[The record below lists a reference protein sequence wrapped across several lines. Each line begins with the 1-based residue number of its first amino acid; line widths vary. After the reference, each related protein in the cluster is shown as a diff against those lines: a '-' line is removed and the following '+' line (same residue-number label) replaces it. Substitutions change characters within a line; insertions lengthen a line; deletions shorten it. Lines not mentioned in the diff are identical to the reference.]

1 MGYWEGIVPWEGGQ
15 PWHRVPREAVAA
27 PGSWQCQGQA
37 GHWAG
42 AAGLGQHGRMFS
54 MLQPGDD
61 EEDGGDS
68 EELSRA
74 VCEDDHERLDRL
86 LSQERYKKL
95 INRRSG
101 WGVPSTPLR
110 LAATWGCVRSL
121 RVLLAHGAEVDSLDV
136 KAQTPLFVAVSN
148 GTATLQQ
155 LLAAAAGA
163 RDGRADMVRL
173 LLEHGAQANVQARL
187 PEWAASSVAC
197 SGPLYLAAAY
207 GHLECFRLLL
217 LHGAD
222 PDYNCTD
229 AALIAQIREP
239 KTLLESCVRHGCRAA
254 FVRLLIDFGANV
266 YLPGVPADGAAPRSE
281 GLQLLLHA
289 RAHPKSLLS
298 QSRLAMRRLLKQ
310 PGHLTALREL
320 EIPAALVRY
329 LQHQP

>member
-1 MGYWEGIVPWEGGQ
+1 ME
-15 PWHRVPREAVAA
+15 HRPDTM
-27 PGSWQCQGQA
+27 S
-37 GHWAG
+37 
-42 AAGLGQHGRMFS
+42 LMDINKMFS

-148 GTATLQQ
+148 GHGECARALLESGASPAGSAYNNCSPL
-155 LLAAAAGA
+155 LLAA

-187 PEWAASSVAC
+187 PEWAANSVAC

-229 AALIAQIREP
+229 AALMAQIREP

-310 PGHLTALREL
+310 PGHLATLREL
-320 EIPAALVRY
+320 EIPTALVRY

>member
-1 MGYWEGIVPWEGGQ
+1 ERYME
-15 PWHRVPREAVAA
+15 
-27 PGSWQCQGQA
+27 PGPDKMT
-37 GHWAG
+37 
-42 AAGLGQHGRMFS
+42 LMDINKMFS
-54 MLQPGDD
+54 LLQPRDA
-61 EEDGGDS
+61 EEDSGES

-74 VCEDDHERLDRL
+74 VCQDDHEALAGL
-86 LSQERYKKL
+86 LSQERYRRL

-110 LAATWGCVRSL
+110 LAAARGSVRSL
-121 RVLLAHGAEVDSLDV
+121 RLLLEHGALVDSLDV

-148 GTATLQQ
+148 GHGECVRLLLEAGASPAGSAYNNCSPL
-155 LLAAAAGA
+155 LLAA
-163 RDGRADMVRL
+163 RDGRAGIVRL
-173 LLEHGAQANVQARL
+173 LLEHGAEPNARARL
-187 PEWAASSVAC
+187 PEWAANTAAC

-222 PDYNCTD
+222 PDYNCTEP
-229 AALIAQIREP
+229 AVLAQIREP
-239 KTLLESCVRHGCRAA
+239 KTLLETCLRHGCRPD
-254 FVRLLIDFGANV
+254 FIRLLIDFGANV
-266 YLPGVPADGAAPRSE
+266 YLPGVPHGDGPGPCSE

-310 PGHLTALREL
+310 PGRSATLGEL
-320 EIPAALVRY
+320 EIPTALAKY

>member
-1 MGYWEGIVPWEGGQ
+1 KQHME
-15 PWHRVPREAVAA
+15 HRPDKM
-27 PGSWQCQGQA
+27 S
-37 GHWAG
+37 
-42 AAGLGQHGRMFS
+42 LMDINKMFS
-54 MLQPGDD
+54 LLQPRDD
-61 EEDGGDS
+61 EEDSGES
-68 EELSRA
+68 EELSQV
-74 VCEDDHERLDRL
+74 VCQDDHKTLERL
-86 LSQERYKKL
+86 LSQDRYKRL

-148 GTATLQQ
+148 GHRECVRVLLEAGASPMGSIYNNCSPL
-155 LLAAAAGA
+155 LLAA
-163 RDGRADMVRL
+163 RDGHVDILRQ
-173 LLEHGAQANVQARL
+173 LLEHGAEANVQARL
-187 PEWAASSVAC
+187 PEWAANSVAC

-222 PDYNCTD
+222 PDYNCTEQSV
-229 AALIAQIREP
+229 LAQIREP
-239 KTLLESCVRHGCRAA
+239 KTLLETCLRHSCHSD
-254 FVRLLIDFGANV
+254 FIRLLIDFGANV
-266 YLPGVPADGAAPRSE
+266 YLPGLPTDGVAPRSE
-281 GLQLLLHA
+281 GLELLLQA

-310 PGHLTALREL
+310 PGRSAALGKL
-320 EIPAALVRY
+320 EIPTVLAKY